1 MPQTRSQLASALT
14 NLGLRPDDVV
24 MVHASVRAVGPVFG
38 GPDQIHL
45 AIEDVV
51 GPGGAMMMYVGCELG
66 FDDVG
71 RGFLSAET
79 EADLLAH
86 LPAFDFQ
93 TARANR
99 DFGALAELFRSWPG
113 TVCSEAVGPRMA
125 ARGGKATWIT
135 AGAPWNYGFGRGSP
149 LEKLCEADGR
159 VLLLGSDPDEVTL
172 LHLAEHIGEF
182 PKTVTRYRTPIMRD
196 GERVWIACEE
206 FNSGDGGVNPNW
218 PDEFFAE
225 IVEDFIECHDGTALC
240 RRGKVG
246 NADSVLLNAAKLV
259 EHAVPIMVRQATGT

>member
-1 MPQTRSQLASALT
+1 MPHTRSQLVSALKD
-14 NLGLRPDDVV
+14 LGVRSGDAV
-24 MVHASVRAVGPVFG
+24 MVHASLRAVGPVFG

-45 AIEDVV
+45 AIEEAV

-71 RGFLSAET
+71 RGFLSAEA

-113 TVCSEAVGPRMA
+113 TVCSEAVAPRMA
-125 ARGGKATWIT
+125 ARGGKAASLT
-135 AGAPWNYGFGRGSP
+135 ADAPWNYGFGRGSP
-149 LEKLCEADGR
+149 LERLCDADGR

-182 PKTVTRYRTPIMRD
+182 PKTVTRYRTPLMRD
-196 GERVWIACEE
+196 GERVWMACEE

-225 IVEDFIECHDGTALC
+225 IVDDFVEDHDGTDLC

-246 NADSVLLNAAKLV
+246 NAAAILMSAPRLV
-259 EHAVPIMVRQATGT
+259 EYAVPIMVRQATGT